1 MNLKTELKNLGYYL
15 ITPIPA
21 KYHFEGVDN
30 RRAAIQLLVVSVALP
45 AVIFG
50 VVAAVA
56 KVRDEIEDHKS
67 FRKGVREIDEI
78 LKK

>member
-15 ITPIPA
+15 ITPLPQ
-21 KYHFEGVDN
+21 KYHFEGVNN
-30 RRAAIQLLVVSVALP
+30 RRSAIQLTVLSALVP

-50 VVAAVA
+50 GAALVA
-56 KVRDEIEDHKS
+56 KVRDVIEEQRDFNS
-67 FRKGVREIDEI
+67 GVRELDDI